1 MGDKMMVRDY
11 FYVTSAMILLISIA
25 YFSIQTEV
33 VEKVSTVI
41 KYEEP
46 IIIKDTI
53 KVVETKL
60 DTIFEFKSYRDDI
73 AMNGQSIIMNKRYL
87 FNLAEDYVLG
97 NKIRD
102 IMSKGESEFFLVN
115 KNEIHHMFPQYV
127 EDYDP
132 DEYGEIDKYDTG
144 LCPCVMCFEE
154 IDIEQNEPH
163 FPGI

>member
-87 FNLAEDYVLG
+87 FNLAEDSIIG
-97 NKIRD
+97 NQIRD
-102 IMSKGESEFFLVN
+102 IMPFGEVFNYWRDELGQCGIFDYKGQTYITLYKE
-115 KNEIHHMFPQYV
+115 
-127 EDYDP
+127 ED
-132 DEYGEIDKYDTG
+132 INICQK
-144 LCPCVMCFEE
+144 
-154 IDIEQNEPH
+154 
-163 FPGI
+163 